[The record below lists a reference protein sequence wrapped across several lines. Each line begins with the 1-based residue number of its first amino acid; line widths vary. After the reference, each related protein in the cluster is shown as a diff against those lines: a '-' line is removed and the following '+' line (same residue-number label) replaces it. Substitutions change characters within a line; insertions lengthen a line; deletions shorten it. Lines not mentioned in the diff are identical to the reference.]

1 MDLKIDHPAYMLG
14 GGSGG
19 SGELRGGSNGE
30 SSHDISRTRGGSQS
44 VGMSAQVRNRADK
57 NSESFDQLVRKSF
70 V

>member
-30 SSHDISRTRGGSQS
+30 SSHDIFKPGTTLPSCAFFGSTPT
-44 VGMSAQVRNRADK
+44 
-57 NSESFDQLVRKSF
+57 LVFKCARI
-70 V
+70 